1 MYLHASNCYCNE
13 VPVADERVWGKN
25 GEIMQIW
32 WEKNEVFRE
41 KHEQEQR
48 FPPQVSQPLT
58 CNSTIPRYL

>member
-1 MYLHASNCYCNE
+1 
-13 VPVADERVWGKN
+13 VADEHVWGKN

-48 FPPQVSQPLT
+48 FPSQVSQPLT
-58 CNSTIPRYL
+58 CNSTILRYL